1 MRWGE
6 PGSGARLREP
16 GAIPPGVQEG
26 VIRSAGHPNS
36 PQETTPSVPR
46 RLPALAGEAFGTFV
60 LTLSGTATLLATA
73 RQPCSRTRPRM
84 GQGGGPRPGRDPD
97 HAVPSSYTQIRRDA
111 SMKRV
116 VALVMGLMI
125 LLGGATACGSSSSST
140 PAAAPT
146 AQSAS
151 ASPQTGSPSAASC
164 ASVGTRKIPKTRL
177 LADLALAYGAFHRY
191 LYRPYQAGTF
201 RKGADGRVKAII
213 KAGLATAAIIKL
225 LSNAEKNAAA
235 DPTLCKFVPSMGTI
249 KASLGS
255 LAAKIRGGTATS
267 SDANS
272 TNSLF
277 EQLKSG
283 TGFTTAGNASLPGLG

>member
-1 MRWGE
+1 
-6 PGSGARLREP
+6 
-16 GAIPPGVQEG
+16 V
-26 VIRSAGHPNS
+26 
-36 PQETTPSVPR
+36 
-46 RLPALAGEAFGTFV
+46 
-60 LTLSGTATLLATA
+60 
-73 RQPCSRTRPRM
+73 
-84 GQGGGPRPGRDPD
+84 
-97 HAVPSSYTQIRRDA
+97 
-111 SMKRV
+111 KRV

-151 ASPQTGSPSAASC
+151 AAGPQTGSPSAASC

-177 LADLALAYGAFHRY
+177 LADLALTYGAFHRY

-201 RKGADGRVKAII
+201 RKGAHGRIKAII
-213 KAGLATAAIIKL
+213 KAGLATAAMVKL

-249 KASLGS
+249 KASLSS

-277 EQLKSG
+277 EQLKTG
-283 TGFTTAGNASLPGLG
+283 TGFTPASNASLPGVG

>member
-1 MRWGE
+1 
-6 PGSGARLREP
+6 
-16 GAIPPGVQEG
+16 
-26 VIRSAGHPNS
+26 
-36 PQETTPSVPR
+36 
-46 RLPALAGEAFGTFV
+46 
-60 LTLSGTATLLATA
+60 
-73 RQPCSRTRPRM
+73 
-84 GQGGGPRPGRDPD
+84 
-97 HAVPSSYTQIRRDA
+97 
-111 SMKRV
+111 MKRV
-116 VALVMGLMI
+116 VVLIMGLMI

-151 ASPQTGSPSAASC
+151 AAGSQTGSASAASC

-177 LADLALAYGAFHRY
+177 LADLALTYGAFHRY
-191 LYRPYQAGTF
+191 LYKPYQAGTF
-201 RKGADGRVKAII
+201 HKGAHGRTKAII

-235 DPTLCKFVPSMGTI
+235 DPTLCKFVPSMGNI
-249 KASLGS
+249 KASLS
-255 LAAKIRGGTATS
+255 NLAAKIRGGTATS

-283 TGFTTAGNASLPGLG
+283 TGFTSAGSASLPGLG